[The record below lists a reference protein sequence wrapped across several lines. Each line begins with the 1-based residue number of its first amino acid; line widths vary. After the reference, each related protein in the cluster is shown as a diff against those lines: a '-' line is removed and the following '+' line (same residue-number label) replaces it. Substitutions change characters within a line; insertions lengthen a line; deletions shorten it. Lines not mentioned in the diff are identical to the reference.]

1 MLIFQ
6 SDQSAM
12 SDEEEQYSSPF
23 SSNASASASTSSK
36 DSANRE
42 SALSTSRLFSRR
54 LSGDRKTLSGTESSK
69 TTVSDETDTLLKLY
83 GVRKGSATESPTQ
96 SLLKQRRQQQSDP
109 DGGFTTAR
117 RKQDN
122 GGSEGLLSGDGP
134 SASRPLE
141 KKEFSSRM
149 HEEIQDITQNEYI
162 SRLLAAHNRVDD
174 LLRSRGLSA
183 EDESKYLR
191 AWEEIPIIREE
202 RFHRGR
208 TSSDSGLSTDD
219 ESERNNLENKEEIDC
234 NVEFCKQE
242 SFDVC
247 TKVFVSP
254 SPRLQSMLCC
264 QAPSSSTSSVSL
276 ALSQK
281 QALGEECRPVVV
293 KSNRNEALNYACA
306 RPAHS
311 ARTTSHALTRKQQS
325 NTAKKTMRNTEKS
338 EKVNATFDVRK
349 PIQLKRPLTEHKSER
364 ATNDGSAGRSLRSHH
379 CGSLKHGHKIE
390 EDKPVTIA
398 EQQKTLL
405 CRLKRKPSSVSS
417 TAEISIQHC
426 SFYQASTR
434 TVESFPERNV
444 RMNLRLTERAPN
456 KCSAAIVLPTCTRPQ
471 FVHRSVVFGRKEVVP
486 WSRTVS
492 QDVTAR
498 KKVGKLDRSV
508 AVEESKEGK
517 RQRKV
522 NRLIIPK
529 FFLQPKFDA
538 AEALNKLDKDKKAGT
553 EAEKIPTKSIE
564 EIAPAGPPS
573 EKSNVDSIYQ
583 GNAFLPSL
591 SSLNTPSSLD
601 QTATSR
607 GATMCQG
614 SKIAEFSYADHL
626 LVEQFRRTKYIPR
639 PKALQQRASPPQ
651 KVLPGVS
658 QILLPLPSQAEF
670 LRFPTPPRIPP
681 QAHRHSPPPCLKRVY
696 RSVKQF
702 SKRDHLL
709 ECPSLRKVDHAVKK
723 KLKIRRPK
731 RWTPRWRRKC
741 SGEEVEE
748 EEVEE
753 EEAEG
758 SVNAQKSKQRRHKV
772 KTSQEDDDGMT
783 EAEKAIAAS
792 KKRQVEEQQKL
803 LQEYDESRRVEREK
817 EEEELKKLKEKQ
829 EKRRLEREQEER
841 AEAERRKQEE
851 DRRRKEEE
859 ERKARQEEEKRK
871 KEEEKMKKQQMTAQ
885 FATPAG
891 QGGRNFIIPK
901 KSEKNRN
908 DKFGNIV
915 QAKQEMGMTKEQ
927 QEEAKR
933 AFLAAV
939 DKSIPISSDLPPDDL
954 KTKIKELH
962 QRICK
967 LEAEKYDLEKRHE
980 RQEYDLKELNE
991 RQRQVARNNALK
1003 KGIDPTDAAS
1013 SKYPPKVQIFSKYDR
1028 QIDRRNFMERRSMY
1042 DNKNAYPC
1050 FPGVPPPPAVYEKVI
1065 LKLDAE
1071 RDEEEA
1077 EVEEYEE

>member
-1 MLIFQ
+1 MRSSFNYFT
-6 SDQSAM
+6 SNTKVPSVY
-12 SDEEEQYSSPF
+12 SSSPF
-23 SSNASASASTSSK
+23 SSNASASASTSSKYESHFLPAGTSNREQTSFLRDYSGK

-122 GGSEGLLSGDGP
+122 GGSEGLLSGDGS

-254 SPRLQSMLCC
+254 SLRLQSMLYC

-349 PIQLKRPLTEHKSER
+349 PTQLKRPLTEHKSER
-364 ATNDGSAGRSLRSHH
+364 ATNDGSAGGSLRSHH

-471 FVHRSVVFGRKEVVP
+471 FVHRTVVFGRKEVVP

-498 KKVGKLDRSV
+498 RKVGKLDRSV

-538 AEALNKLDKDKKAGT
+538 AEALNKLDKDKKVGT

-573 EKSNVDSIYQ
+573 EKSNVDSIHQ
-583 GNAFLPSL
+583 GNAFLSSL

-607 GATMCQG
+607 GATMCHG

-731 RWTPRWRRKC
+731 RWTPR
-741 SGEEVEE
+741 V
-748 EEVEE
+748 
-753 EEAEG
+753 
-758 SVNAQKSKQRRHKV
+758 
-772 KTSQEDDDGMT
+772 
-783 EAEKAIAAS
+783 I
-792 KKRQVEEQQKL
+792 
-803 LQEYDESRRVEREK
+803 LQ
-817 EEEELKKLKEKQ
+817 
-829 EKRRLEREQEER
+829 
-841 AEAERRKQEE
+841 
-851 DRRRKEEE
+851 E

-1013 SKYPPKVQIFSKYDR
+1013 SKYPVTYQKFKYSPSM
-1028 QIDRRNFMERRSMY
+1028 IAKLIAVISWNAEVCMTMYVLFPFLSAFMLCEPIGRE
-1042 DNKNAYPC
+1042 DEKNAYPC

-1071 RDEEEA
+1071 RDEEGQA
-1077 EVEEYEE
+1077 LLNRSVLHSKVIEVNQTTGIGPCATDLHDTSRFFITRQCLNKLK